1 MDLVG
6 LDGLP
11 RINGLG
17 VVDAGSIA
25 QDELLRAIKSLP
37 EGNAVALLQRLPE
50 NIITKIC
57 TEGANEKIT
66 AYLPTAIVGL
76 GGGVVAGL
84 MTNSFVTG
92 LLVALIAGGTVYFI
106 TQPAS
111 AKA

>member
-6 LDGLP
+6 LDGL
-11 RINGLG
+11 GT
-17 VVDAGSIA
+17 VDATDIA
-25 QDELLRAIKSLP
+25 QEELLTAIKSLP

-57 TEGANEKIT
+57 TKGANEKLT
-66 AYLPTAIVGL
+66 AYLPTAVVGV

-84 MTNSFVTG
+84 MTDSFAVG
-92 LLVALIAGGTVYFI
+92 LLTALIAGGAVYFI
-106 TQPAS
+106 TQPDAPP